1 MNDSIITNL
10 GTCMPSVMNMLNG
23 NISLLYYSHI
33 PTVVISLF
41 LGFFVLIKGNGKILS
56 KTFFSLALVFAI
68 WSILDLFTWLS
79 TDTRVIMFTWSLMN
93 TLESLFF
100 ILTFYFTYLFINK
113 KDILPK
119 YKIIWIII
127 LLPIILTIPSIY
139 NLSSFDMD
147 YCYAQEH
154 SFGLNY
160 KYIVEIFTFISMV
173 LYTLRKIKIADVI
186 HKKQIIYLLVGNI
199 LFLLSFF
206 LAVFLSGYLED
217 TGVVTGYG
225 LEIYG
230 LFGTTI
236 FMVFIAYLIVRFK
249 AFDIKLLG
257 TQALVWALVILIG
270 SQFFFIQSNINRVL
284 TGITVLLSAF
294 VGLMIVKSVKKEIK
308 QKEKIENLADS
319 LRSLNDRLEITNS
332 SLELANE
339 RLKELDHMK
348 SEFVSLATHQIR
360 GPLAAIKGYV
370 SLMIEGDYGKPPATF
385 MEPLDTVF
393 KSTDSLSKMVTD
405 FLDVSRIDLGQMKYE
420 FTDFDFR
427 DLVEEVVKEL
437 RPGIELRG
445 LEFREKL
452 ANKSCHIHADRT
464 KLKQVLNNLIDNSSK
479 YTEKGWLEVSVEKLK
494 EGNKIL
500 FAVKDSGVGISKATL
515 PVLFQ
520 RFSRAKNA
528 NDVNILG
535 TGLGLYI
542 AKKMVEANHGKIWAE
557 SAGEGK
563 GAEFYVELN
572 LVE

>member
-1 MNDSIITNL
+1 
-10 GTCMPSVMNMLNG
+10 MLPL
-23 NISLLYYSHI
+23 I
-33 PTVVISLF
+33 F
-41 LGFFVLIKGNGKILS
+41 L
-56 KTFFSLALVFAI
+56 T
-68 WSILDLFTWLS
+68 
-79 TDTRVIMFTWSLMN
+79 
-93 TLESLFF
+93 
-100 ILTFYFTYLFINK
+100 
-113 KDILPK
+113 
-119 YKIIWIII
+119 
-127 LLPIILTIPSIY
+127 PSIY
-139 NLSSFDMD
+139 NVTHFDLASCEAVENT
-147 YCYAQEH
+147 YFSYYYYALG
-154 SFGLNY
+154 GLA
-160 KYIVEIFTFISMV
+160 FIGILFLVMYGWNRVKSMP
-173 LYTLRKIKIADVI
+173 
-186 HKKQIIYLLVGNI
+186 KKQIVLMATGLE
-199 LFLLSFF
+199 LFLASFF
-206 LAVFLSGYLED
+206 SLGLISSYLDNYSIEF
-217 TGVVTGYG
+217 
-225 LEIYG
+225 YG
-230 LFGTTI
+230 LFG
-236 FMVFIAYLIVRFK
+236 MVVFVAFLSYLIVKFK
-249 AFDIKLLG
+249 AFNIRLIG
-257 TQALVWALVILIG
+257 SQALVWALVILIG
-270 SQFFFIQSNINRVL
+270 SQFFFIQNNINRVL

-308 QKEKIENLADS
+308 QKERIESLADS

-370 SLMIEGDYGKPPATF
+370 SLMIEGDYGQVPATF
-385 MEPLDTVF
+385 VEPLDTVF

-427 DLVEEVVKEL
+427 DLVEEVSKEL
-437 RPGIELRG
+437 KIGVEAKG
-445 LEFREKL
+445 LEYKEKITHG
-452 ANKSCHIHADRT
+452 KCPVKADRT
-464 KLKQVLNNLIDNSSK
+464 KLKQVLINLIDNSSK
-479 YTEKGWLEVSVEKLK
+479 YTEKGGLEVSVEKLK

-557 SAGEGK
+557 SEGEGK